1 MKTYEIKLILV
12 LALGVVLLFSCGH
25 TNNANQSGTLITSNP
40 ADGQSDPKME
50 ADTTNVHDHVILNKL
65 LRKYVSAEGIV
76 DYKGFINDS
85 LEFNKYL
92 NLLAL
97 NPPQKKWTD
106 DQVKAYWINA
116 YNAYTVQ
123 LIIRGYPVKSI
134 KDLGGSVY
142 KVNTPWDQKFI
153 HIGDE
158 VYDLNNIEHGILR
171 KDFEEPRVHFAV
183 NCASVSCPRL
193 RNEAY
198 LAEKL
203 DSQLDDQARL
213 FMNYKPKNNITAE
226 KAELSKIFS
235 WFRGDFKKT
244 GTVIDFI
251 NKYSDVQ
258 ISDATEITYLDYD
271 WNLNE

>member
-12 LALGVVLLFSCGH
+12 LSIGVFMLFSCGQPK
-25 TNNANQSGTLITSNP
+25 NASQSGKLLTST
-40 ADGQSDPKME
+40 SKSSEEPKME
-50 ADTTNVHDHVILNKL
+50 ADTTNVHEHIIFNEL
-65 LRKYVSAEGIV
+65 LSKYVSVEGVV
-76 DYKGFINDS
+76 DYKGFIQDS

-97 NPPQKKWTD
+97 NPPQKKWSD
-106 DQVKAYWINA
+106 NQIKAYWINA
-116 YNAYTVQ
+116 YNAYTIQ

-134 KDLGGSVY
+134 KDLGGSIY
-142 KVNTPWDQKFI
+142 KVNTPWDIKFI
-153 HIGDE
+153 HIGNE

-198 LAEKL
+198 LPEKL

-213 FMNYKPKNNITAE
+213 FINYTPKNNITNE

-235 WFRGDFKKT
+235 WFRGDFKKD

-251 NKYSDVQ
+251 NKYSEVQ
-258 ISDATEITYLDYD
+258 ITEETEISYLEYT